1 MAIKT
6 GNLTFTFPVSS
17 GSAINEGE
25 FVSLNSSGQVLRTA
39 TNAVVI
45 GVAAENAAVSATS
58 ISVEIMGPVFK
69 VVSGAAVAVGAVLYA
84 GASGRTTGTANTG
97 AVAKFVALEAAGA
110 AGQLIS
116 VVRTV

>member
-1 MAIKT
+1 MAIKS
-6 GNLTFTFPVSS
+6 GNLTWTFPVSS

-25 FVSLNSSGQVLRTA
+25 FVSLNTSGQVLRTA

-45 GVAAENAAVSATS
+45 GVAAENAAASAAS
-58 ISVEIMGPVFK
+58 LAVEIMGPVFK
-69 VVSGAAVAVGAVLYA
+69 VVAGGTVAVGDVLYA
-84 GASGRTTGTANTG
+84 GTTGRTTATANTG
-97 AVAKFVALEAAGA
+97 AVAKFVALEAGA